1 MHFLIITQID
11 LSNFITEPLLSFQ
24 NANTLTWHIKLLVFP
39 SVIRSC
45 CLFSCFFFNLSV
57 VLAFDVDQFLAK
69 ILSFLFCF
77 LFCWKSKNDMA
88 SGQIDISHMI
98 LQSLLKASI
107 KEALRHQNAR
117 KNISFAH
124 VIHAKYRVLKSM
136 WPWKM
141 CTFYCPNWDVQ
152 SLQDIS
158 KICEQHFVQHWF
170 ANALCSRWMC
180 SLDFNCN
187 FRIFFILNTKKNIFF
202 II

>member
-11 LSNFITEPLLSFQ
+11 LSNFITEPLLIISECKHFDMKYQ
-24 NANTLTWHIKLLVFP
+24 LVGISECHLILLPFFV
-39 SVIRSC
+39 
-45 CLFSCFFFNLSV
+45 FFFNLSV

-170 ANALCSRWMC
+170 ANALRSRWMC
-180 SLDFNCN
+180 SLDLNCN
-187 FRIFFILNTKKNIFF
+187 FRTFFILNTKKIYFS
-202 II
+202 